1 MILLWT
7 CFPEGAVCISGLLRV
22 FKTTDK
28 HLTIFVNISRQPGRM
43 GVKCNSIKDN
53 RIELTFV
60 YFIGT
65 H

>member
-7 CFPEGAVCISGLLRV
+7 CFPEGTVCISGLLRV

-28 HLTIFVNISRQPGRM
+28 HLTIFVNISRQPGRL
-43 GVKCNSIKDN
+43 GVKCNNIKDN